1 MRFQGNLPLQIWG
14 DCALATYHLI
24 NQTPSVVLNYK
35 TPFECVYQETP
46 PLNHIRVFGCLDN
59 AHNIKH
65 GGDKFASRKCVFLG
79 YPYTQKGLKLYDME
93 MHEFFVSQDV
103 KIFEHL
109 FSFQYVIGVR
119 CSRDG

>member
-65 GGDKFASRKCVFLG
+65 GGDKFASRSRKCVFIV
-79 YPYTQKGLKLYDME
+79 YPFTKIGWKPYDME
-93 MHEFFVSQDV
+93 TR
-103 KIFEHL
+103 L
-109 FSFQYVIGVR
+109 FPAM
-119 CSRDG
+119 